1 MSQSCIVSQLP
12 DTQPTTGQAF
22 SPRVAPRFQTM
33 GQTSSRHSRL
43 FVRNHAVVRHGSMRP
58 TMGQAF
64 SLCRV
69 VNFQYSIGHTF
80 SPRSGK
86 GIAAEWTDP
95 SGAHRAALRRGR
107 SVEIRLWDRPFPRAR
122 KTTHRTGRFDLL
134 YGSWPEQYGP
144 DVFSR
149 EPTVGQTFSQRI
161 GGTATD
167 GQAFPCRTTGQTFFE
182 RHLQWD
188 TADYRTGLFGVRGGG
203 GWTDRFR
210 PWWTSLW
217 FVSGERSRLRDRPFL
232 QGGRKERSSIGQTYR
247 GRERGRYLE
256 GSGGRGGRQMN
267 GQTFSLVV
275 CNGTGL
281 LCRGRCRSAV
291 RE

>member
-1 MSQSCIVSQLP
+1 MWLISSILLATPFLQGPGKESPLNGQIRRVRIALLFAGVGQSRFDYGTDLFPAPEKPPI
-12 DTQPTTGQAF
+12 GQAV
-22 SPRVAPRFQTM
+22 SICCMVR
-33 GQTSSRHSRL
+33 GQNNMSR
-43 FVRNHAVVRHGSMRP
+43 
-58 TMGQAF
+58 
-64 SLCRV
+64 
-69 VNFQYSIGHTF
+69 TF
-80 SPRSGK
+80 SQGSRQS
-86 GIAAEWTDP
+86 
-95 SGAHRAALRRGR
+95 
-107 SVEIRLWDRPFPRAR
+107 DRPFP
-122 KTTHRTGRFDLL
+122 
-134 YGSWPEQYGP
+134 
-144 DVFSR
+144 
-149 EPTVGQTFSQRI
+149 QRNV
-161 GGTATD
+161 GTATD
-167 GQAFPCRTTGQTFFE
+167 GQAFPCRTNGQTFFE

-256 GSGGRGGRQMN
+256 GSGGRSGRQMN
-267 GQTFSLVV
+267 GQTFSMVV

-281 LCRGRCRSAV
+281 LCRCRCRSAV